1 MIVVLVIIAY
11 VIIGYFEISRLNNDN
26 QKKELVLYSITFFL
40 AFIISILIS
49 LDIKIPSTVML
60 TEKIITSILGG
71 G

>member
-11 VIIGYFEISRLNNDN
+11 VIIGYFEISRLNNNN